1 MRMKIKIGFSGNNKI
16 LGTAAD
22 ASVSDLVI
30 IGGFDLAWKQ
40 KGRERPKPLF
50 FLNLNT

>member
-1 MRMKIKIGFSGNNKI
+1 MRINENENKIGFSGNNKI

-30 IGGFDLAWKQ
+30 IGGFDLA
-40 KGRERPKPLF
+40 
-50 FLNLNT
+50 